1 VICEWR
7 GAAASQ
13 SFFPNAEGPRFI
25 ARHLNLP
32 GEVHLLPYYT
42 LLSSHFQQWR
52 IDKWSAK

>member
-1 VICEWR
+1 M
-7 GAAASQ
+7 A
-13 SFFPNAEGPRFI
+13 AEGPRFI